1 MRCHADAM
9 KGLRVLVVDE
19 SPDIASLLADIFK
32 GQGAA
37 VTVAQSPFEAM
48 RLLLTARFDLVTVE
62 IMRSGAG
69 RMKVLE
75 FIRHCR
81 RDLVPKTLV
90 ITAYRYDRQV
100 LTVLNSM
107 QVSYV
112 FKPFKME
119 DVCNRSRQLLT
130 CPSPTAAA

>member
-1 MRCHADAM
+1 MRYYVEAM
-9 KGLRVLVVDE
+9 KGLKVLVVDE
-19 SPDIASLLADIFK
+19 SPDIASLLSDIFE

-48 RLLLTARFDLVTVE
+48 RRLLTARFDLVTVE
-62 IMRSGAG
+62 IMRFGAD

-81 RDLVPKTLV
+81 RNLVPKTLV

-100 LTVLNSM
+100 LAVLNAM
-107 QVSYV
+107 QVSYI
-112 FKPFKME
+112 FKPFAVE
-119 DVCNRSRQLLT
+119 EVCDSSRQLLS
-130 CPSPTAAA
+130 CLGPLAAA

>member
-1 MRCHADAM
+1 MRYVADAM
-9 KGLRVLVVDE
+9 RGLRVLVVDE
-19 SPDIASLLADIFK
+19 SPDVRSLLRDIYT

-37 VTVAQSPFEAM
+37 VTVAGASFEAM
-48 RLLLTARFDLVTVE
+48 RLLLTDKFDLVTVE
-62 IMRSGAG
+62 IMPSGPD

-107 QVSYV
+107 QVSYI
-112 FKPFKME
+112 FKPFKVE
-119 DVCNRSRQLLT
+119 DVCNSSRQLFARLG
-130 CPSPTAAA
+130 PTAAA

>member
-1 MRCHADAM
+1 MR
-9 KGLRVLVVDE
+9 GLRVLVVDE
-19 SPDIASLLADIFK
+19 SPDVRSLLRDIYT

-37 VTVAQSPFEAM
+37 VTVAGASFEAM
-48 RLLLTARFDLVTVE
+48 RLLLTDKFDLVTVE
-62 IMRSGAG
+62 IMPSGPD

-107 QVSYV
+107 QVSYI
-112 FKPFKME
+112 FKPFKVE
-119 DVCNRSRQLLT
+119 DVCNSSRQLFARLG
-130 CPSPTAAA
+130 PTAAA

>member
-1 MRCHADAM
+1 M

-19 SPDIASLLADIFK
+19 SAGVRSLLSDIFA

-37 VTVAQSPFEAM
+37 VTVAGTPFEAM
-48 RLLLTARFDLVTVE
+48 RRLLTDSFDLVTVE
-62 IMRSGAG
+62 IMPSGPD

-75 FIRHCR
+75 FIRRCR

-100 LTVLNSM
+100 LAVLNSM
-107 QVSYV
+107 QVSHI
-112 FKPFKME
+112 FKPFKVE
-119 DVCNRSRQLLT
+119 DVCNSFRQLFARLG
-130 CPSPTAAA
+130 PTAAA

>member
-9 KGLRVLVVDE
+9 KGLRVLVVEE
-19 SPDIASLLADIFK
+19 SPGVASLLTDIYS
-32 GQGAA
+32 GQGAE
-37 VTVAQSPFEAM
+37 VTVAGTPFEAM
-48 RLLLTARFDLVTVE
+48 SLLLTGRFDLVTLE
-62 IMRSGAG
+62 IMPSGPY
-69 RMKVLE
+69 RMRVLE
-75 FIRHCR
+75 FIRNCR
-81 RDLVPKTLV
+81 RNLVPKTLV